1 MIASPR
7 IAARF
12 VSCIE
17 DVDSNDNLGHW
28 RSYMSTALSKKCNS
42 GSRACFLVGI
52 LNNSFAL
59 DSWVV
64 SGTKVEN
71 GNLVQHC
78 WVVQRDSGKRV
89 TFIEPSSAKRY
100 TSNQKLPYKQIF
112 SVFNET
118 KYYSNIQDSDL
129 LSRSNFDFENRSSWN
144 QIDPEV
150 EIPRLSPSESSNL
163 TCIQPSNLKTLE
175 KIESELNFALQET
188 FSNYRS
194 KNFGIKFTNL
204 DEKLNKI
211 LSVALSDYEFE
222 RAYCCT
228 PSPEQIEFVDSVKR
242 ITPKD
247 CTFKAKPRFYK
258 GLASVGRIMAD
269 FVKDIS
275 VDQDVKTIFM
285 GKKAGSK
292 FGVRVK
298 VVSYAEDVVCTWV
311 CFAIIF

>member
-1 MIASPR
+1 M
-7 IAARF
+7 
-12 VSCIE
+12 
-17 DVDSNDNLGHW
+17 
-28 RSYMSTALSKKCNS
+28 
-42 GSRACFLVGI
+42 
-52 LNNSFAL
+52 
-59 DSWVV
+59 
-64 SGTKVEN
+64 
-71 GNLVQHC
+71 
-78 WVVQRDSGKRV
+78 
-89 TFIEPSSAKRY
+89 
-100 TSNQKLPYKQIF
+100 SNQKLPYKQIF

-175 KIESELNFALQET
+175 KVESELNFALQET

-204 DEKLNKI
+204 DKKLSKI

-228 PSPEQIEFVDSVKR
+228 PSPEQIDFVDSVKR

-285 GKKAGSK
+285 GKKAGT
-292 FGVRVK
+292 GGT
-298 VVSYAEDVVCTWV
+298 YA
-311 CFAIIF
+311 